1 MGKLATRLG
10 LLFSRHMTR
19 VTTVIARMRLTVTDP
34 NVTYKTGF
42 AELVLKLGRLP
53 TANEILPLNIA
64 YAKSWG
70 PAEETLSAPD
80 SAAGPQSGFSR
91 EPAPQARTGGEGA
104 RTRETVPDLMAA
116 LEASLATIKAER
128 GLSGPTI
135 NAEPPERRSA
145 PEPPANNP
153 GPPDGLIEGDR
164 GPGGG
169 LMCKCQVCGLLWER
183 PRSKGRP
190 AYRCETCRN

>member
-1 MGKLATRLG
+1 M
-10 LLFSRHMTR
+10 
-19 VTTVIARMRLTVTDP
+19 TTVIARMRLTVTDP

-70 PAEETLSAPD
+70 PAEETVLAPA
-80 SAAGPQSGFSR
+80 SAAGRREEGFSR
-91 EPAPQARTGGEGA
+91 EPAPQARAVDTQTRA
-104 RTRETVPDLMAA
+104 R
-116 LEASLATIKAER
+116 EASEP
-128 GLSGPTI
+128 LSGPTI
-135 NAEPPERRSA
+135 NAEPPECRSA
-145 PEPPANNP
+145 PEPPSA
-153 GPPDGLIEGDR
+153 PPRNYDGLIEGDR

-169 LMCKCQVCGLLWER
+169 LMCKCQACGQLWER

-190 AYRCETCRN
+190 AYRCEECR